1 MNAVSLREQFP
12 ILRSGLAYLD
22 SASSTQKPLRVIE
35 REASFY
41 KEQYA
46 NVHRGVYKLSQTAT
60 DAYEGVRRQTAAFIN
75 AKSERE
81 IVFTKGTT
89 EAINLVA
96 STFGRQRVG
105 AGDEVLITEMEHHSN
120 IVPWQML
127 CEEKGAKLVV
137 AAIDDDGVL
146 LLDKFA
152 SLITAKTK
160 LIAVSYAS
168 NVLGTINPIREIVQ
182 MANGI
187 PVLVD
192 AAQAVAH
199 ERVDVQALGC
209 DFFAFSSHKMYGP
222 TGVGVLHGK
231 LEHLESMPPY
241 QGGGDMIRTVS
252 FEKTQYNEVPF
263 KFEAGTPNIAGV
275 VGFGEAI
282 SFTQEA
288 LRSSGENAL
297 TQLTIDKLKAIP
309 GLQIIGNAEHRSP
322 VVSFVMDGVHPH
334 DIGTIL
340 DINGVAIRAG
350 HHCAEPLM
358 HRLNVPATARVS
370 LGVYNDESDIDKLL
384 KALHKVR
391 EVFG

>member
-1 MNAVSLREQFP
+1 
-12 ILRSGLAYLD
+12 
-22 SASSTQKPLRVIE
+22 
-35 REASFY
+35 
-41 KEQYA
+41 
-46 NVHRGVYKLSQTAT
+46 
-60 DAYEGVRRQTAAFIN
+60 
-75 AKSERE
+75 
-81 IVFTKGTT
+81 
-89 EAINLVA
+89 
-96 STFGRQRVG
+96 
-105 AGDEVLITEMEHHSN
+105 MEHHSN

-127 CEEKGAKLVV
+127 CEEKGAKLIV
-137 AAIDDDGVL
+137 APIDDDGVL

-168 NVLGTINPIREIVQ
+168 NVLGTINPIRKIVQ

-241 QGGGDMIRTVS
+241 QGGGDMIRSVS
-252 FEKTQYNEVPF
+252 FEKTLYNEVPF

-288 LRSSGENAL
+288 LRSSSENAL
-297 TQLTIDKLKAIP
+297 SQLTIDKLKAIP
-309 GLQIIGNAEHRSP
+309 GLRIIGNAQHRSP
-322 VVSFVMDGVHPH
+322 VVSFLMDGVHPH

-370 LGVYNDESDIDKLL
+370 LGVYNDESDIDKLR